1 MSPAQKLKAVR
12 EAGDVQRWH
21 TMPHHGDAS
30 LARHQWGVAV
40 LLVELVPGLGM
51 NLLKAGLYHDTP
63 ERWSGD
69 IPLPAR
75 LDLYDLKAADAKFSS
90 LVNERLGLEFELDEV
105 EKAWLRFCDN
115 ADALLWANDQ
125 VRMGNRNC
133 ENAVK
138 GLRSALIELAHK
150 LDELDQPGHEA
161 YSTVAAAV
169 NMDRLPEHF
178 KELN

>member
-1 MSPAQKLKAVR
+1 MSIRLRAIR

-40 LLVELVPGLGM
+40 LLIELVPHLGM
-51 NLLKAGLYHDTP
+51 NLLKAALLHDIP

-75 LDLYDLKAADAKFSS
+75 LDLPAMKVADATFSQM
-90 LVNERLGLEFELDEV
+90 VNEHLGLEFDLSPL

-115 ADALLWANDQ
+115 ADALLWADDQ
-125 VRMGNRNC
+125 ISMGNKNC
-133 ENAVK
+133 IRACD
-138 GLRSALIELAHK
+138 GLLSSLGGLGRV
-150 LDELDQPGHEA
+150 LDDLGERGTPA
-161 YSTVAAAV
+161 YLTVCETLS
-169 NMDRLPEHF
+169 MIRLPEHF
-178 KELN
+178 KEMTA